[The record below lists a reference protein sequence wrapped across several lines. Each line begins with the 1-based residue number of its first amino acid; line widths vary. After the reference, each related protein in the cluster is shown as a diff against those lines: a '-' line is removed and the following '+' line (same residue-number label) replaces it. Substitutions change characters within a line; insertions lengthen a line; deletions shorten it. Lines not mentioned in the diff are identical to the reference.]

1 MPLPKKTVNVEEVV
15 KIIVEQYGP
24 VEKILLFGSQ
34 ARGEADEYSDLDLI
48 VVKKTGKRFV
58 ERLLEVPLLPVHADV
73 FVYTPGELEQMRE
86 NENPFILS
94 ALESAKVLYDRT
106 PGAAGTASR

>member
-1 MPLPKKTVNVEEVV
+1 MLASREKVSSQEIV

-48 VVKKTGKRFV
+48 IVKRTNKRFL
-58 ERLLEVPLLPVHADV
+58 ERLLEAPLLPIPADV
-73 FVYTPGELEQMRE
+73 FVYTPEELEQMKE
-86 NENPFILS
+86 NDNPFILS
-94 ALESAKVLYDRT
+94 ALESARVIYERSPAQAT
-106 PGAAGTASR
+106 PGGK